1 MSADRRYEF
10 TRLPLAPVRGGRT
23 IAVRGGNVD
32 GADELV
38 LRGTT
43 PAAED
48 EGAIVVSTNSTGR
61 TLLAD
66 RRDYGCGEA
75 GDRVCVVD
83 CVSLQQGRDTDAR
96 NVKGVSTPGD
106 LTGVGMRTSAFYEAL
121 DNAGVARIRVGLL
134 SVSTLLMYSE
144 LRTVSRFVHTLAGR
158 VSATDGIAL
167 LALDADSHDERA
179 VNTIEGLCDG
189 RIDVRVADGRPEL
202 RIEGLP
208 DQPEGWLSL
217 RD

>member
-1 MSADRRYEF
+1 MSAGDRHEF
-10 TRLPLAPVRGGRT
+10 AHLPLAPVRAGRT
-23 IAVRGGNVD
+23 IVVRGGSVD

-66 RRDYGCGEA
+66 RRDHDCGEA

-83 CVSLQQGRDTDAR
+83 CVSLQQGRDTGAR

-121 DNAGVARIRVGLL
+121 DNAGVARIRLGLL
-134 SVSTLLMYSE
+134 SVSTLLMYAE
-144 LRTVSRFVHTLAGR
+144 LRTVSRFVHTLTGR
-158 VSATDGIAL
+158 VSATDGVAL
-167 LALDADSHDERA
+167 LALDADSHDEQA

-202 RIEGLP
+202 RIEGLS
-208 DQPEGWLSL
+208 DQPEGWLSI